1 MISRPRSASDSLSN
15 KLTKFFCRHVDLLTF
30 TSAQMESKSKLNS
43 LEQGIVDGLLERKGA
58 DLLRLLEE
66 PEPQTCYQSLL
77 LDGHELLDMSDL
89 VFVKLMLE
97 PDKCLS
103 KLDSLLAVALAR
115 LRESNPGP
123 PVDRVHLRIRSLPDL
138 PEFQRQVV
146 PRSEDIGSLI
156 SLAGTVTKT
165 GPTKMVTTRKV
176 VSCNKCRH
184 TFHVHADYEQESR
197 EEFLLNFSVAASG
210 CLSRILVFFHPV
222 YRIQ

>member
-1 MISRPRSASDSLSN
+1 
-15 KLTKFFCRHVDLLTF
+15 
-30 TSAQMESKSKLNS
+30 MESKSKLNS
-43 LEQGIVDGLLERKGA
+43 LEQGIVDGLLERKGP

-66 PEPQTCYQSLL
+66 QTEPQTYCYQSLL

-103 KLDSLLAVALAR
+103 KLDSLLVVALAR

-184 TFHVHADYEQESR
+184 SFHVHADYEQESR
-197 EEFLLNFSVAASG
+197 DDFSRFLIFFP
-210 CLSRILVFFHPV
+210 SRIR
-222 YRIQ
+222 YRIQKFTKEERRK

>member
-1 MISRPRSASDSLSN
+1 
-15 KLTKFFCRHVDLLTF
+15 
-30 TSAQMESKSKLNS
+30 MESKSKLNS
-43 LEQGIVDGLLERKGA
+43 LEQGIVDGLLERKGP
-58 DLLRLLEE
+58 DLLRVLEE
-66 PEPQTCYQSLL
+66 QTEPQTCCYQSLL

-97 PDKCLS
+97 PDKCLH
-103 KLDSLLAVALAR
+103 KLDSLLVVALAR

-156 SLAGTVTKT
+156 SLTGTVTKT
-165 GPTKMVTTRKV
+165 GPTKMVTTRKL

-197 EEFLLNFSVAASG
+197 EEFLLNLSVAAPRG
-210 CLSRILVFFHPV
+210 LSRILIFSVPDTV
-222 YRIQ
+222 SDPITTQKRSG

>member
-1 MISRPRSASDSLSN
+1 
-15 KLTKFFCRHVDLLTF
+15 
-30 TSAQMESKSKLNS
+30 MESKSKLNS
-43 LEQGIVDGLLERKGA
+43 LEQGIVDDLLGRKGPE
-58 DLLRLLEE
+58 LLRLLEE
-66 PEPQTCYQSLL
+66 PEPQTHQSLL

-165 GPTKMVTTRKV
+165 GPTKMVTTRKL

-197 EEFLLNFSVAASG
+197 EDFLVHFSELFRFLIS
-210 CLSRILVFFHPV
+210 LSYTARQVLICTVRYGTGTKLPV
-222 YRIQ
+222 TP

>member
-1 MISRPRSASDSLSN
+1 
-15 KLTKFFCRHVDLLTF
+15 
-30 TSAQMESKSKLNS
+30 MESKSKLNS
-43 LEQGIVDGLLERKGA
+43 LEQGIVDGLLERKGP

-66 PEPQTCYQSLL
+66 QTESQTCCYQSLL

-97 PDKCLS
+97 PDKCLH
-103 KLDSLLAVALAR
+103 KLDSLLAVALTR

-197 EEFLLNFSVAASG
+197 EEFLLNFSVAAPG
-210 CLSRILVFFHPV
+210 CLSRILIFFRPR
-222 YRIQ
+222 YRSGSSNNTKEERIKINCFLHF